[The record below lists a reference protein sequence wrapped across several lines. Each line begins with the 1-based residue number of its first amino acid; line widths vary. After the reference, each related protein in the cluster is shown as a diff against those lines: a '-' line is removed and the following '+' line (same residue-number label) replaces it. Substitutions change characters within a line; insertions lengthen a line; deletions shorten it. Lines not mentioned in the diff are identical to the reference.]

1 MEVFGSQR
9 LLFLASGSLVSL
21 FVSSLSLD
29 TSCTKLNMFDNK
41 AGEEDTPFLPYTG
54 WHFLRGVNIVKIQ
67 KFVSTDQHHSI
78 MYCVNRCLVLRK
90 RFYLP
95 CKMVQC
101 PVTRCITVT
110 KAVSFLLSD
119 TYDSVQH
126 GCKQIC
132 TMHAIPMMFEGQDNG
147 GSS

>member
-1 MEVFGSQR
+1 MGPSLWKSLVARDYFFLLAD
-9 LLFLASGSLVSL
+9 LLFLFSYLL
-21 FVSSLSLD
+21 SLSLD

-67 KFVSTDQHHSI
+67 KIVSTGQHHSI

-90 RFYLP
+90 RCYLP

-101 PVTRCITVT
+101 PVTRCINVT
-110 KAVSFLLSD
+110 KAVSF
-119 TYDSVQH
+119 
-126 GCKQIC
+126 C
-132 TMHAIPMMFEGQDNG
+132 
-147 GSS
+147 